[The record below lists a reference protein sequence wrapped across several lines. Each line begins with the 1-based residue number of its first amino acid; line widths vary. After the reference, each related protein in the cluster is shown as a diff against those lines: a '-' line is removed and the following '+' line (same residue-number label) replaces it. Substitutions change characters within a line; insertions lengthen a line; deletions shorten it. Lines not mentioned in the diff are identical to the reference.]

1 MEDCLIIG
9 ADISNGKS
17 ITCITVARK
26 NGENIEIIN
35 QLFDKEAEDIYYK
48 LININAKSNFSKIKD
63 EAIRRGM
70 SKLSKI
76 YSLKEMLEVLQYTEK
91 LKQYTN
97 KEIKFIIQQ
106 NAPKKIKEILA
117 VFWLTHTNDEFF
129 NYNSGRIK
137 EEHEIVLQLIEKYE
151 EQQNEIEKMATTIN
165 KDSFRIL
172 ELARIIEEIAKACY
186 LTWTQK
192 EYDFL
197 GIQYSTNHQITIKN
211 IIEHF
216 EKGRK

>member
-48 LININAKSNFSKIKD
+48 LINVNAKSNFSKIKD

-70 SKLSKI
+70 SKMSKI

-129 NYNSGRIK
+129 NYFGFNWIPPTEVQEEARKKIDMCSNK
-137 EEHEIVLQLIEKYE
+137 EIMQLEEIPMLRRVDIVNFIAPSEIQKRIEK
-151 EQQNEIEKMATTIN
+151 NITLSSGIE
-165 KDSFRIL
+165 
-172 ELARIIEEIAKACY
+172 
-186 LTWTQK
+186 
-192 EYDFL
+192 
-197 GIQYSTNHQITIKN
+197 IKN
-211 IIEHF
+211 F
-216 EKGRK
+216 MKGATGD

>member
-1 MEDCLIIG
+1 MKESSIKPIPK
-9 ADISNGKS
+9 ISEKQMYNVYKS
-17 ITCITVARK
+17 AYMQNPLNLLTKENMKKLEEHCIK
-26 NGENIEIIN
+26 NC
-35 QLFDKEAEDIYYK
+35 Q
-48 LININAKSNFSKIKD
+48 
-63 EAIRRGM
+63 
-70 SKLSKI
+70 
-76 YSLKEMLEVLQYTEK
+76 
-91 LKQYTN
+91 
-97 KEIKFIIQQ
+97 
-106 NAPKKIKEILA
+106 
-117 VFWLTHTNDEFF
+117 
-129 NYNSGRIK
+129 YNSGRIK